1 MKFRISGNCSN
12 KWNPT
17 TGLAADVSVVTPTI
31 EMSNTYSRF
40 NAYVFLSSAEEE
52 NIKVDVEMLDSE
64 GSLLK
69 SLSFENV
76 HLKTNYVTKYTTG
89 DLFGVTSSADFTF
102 SDAEFMDSGTG
113 KNF

>member
-1 MKFRISGNCSN
+1 MFRLH
-12 KWNPT
+12 T
-17 TGLAADVSVVTPTI
+17 
-31 EMSNTYSRF
+31 
-40 NAYVFLSSAEEE
+40 YVFLSSAEEE
-52 NIKVDVEMLDSE
+52 NIKVDVEMLDSK
-64 GSLLK
+64 GTLLK

-89 DLFGVTSSADFTF
+89 DLFGVSSSADFTF